1 MTRYTALAFPP
12 LVALFLLFP
21 EIDLAVS
28 GWFWS
33 AGAGWLGMRRPFLV
47 LLHDA
52 VGPVIWGAFFLLLA
66 GWLGSWAGRAPDWL
80 KRGRRALGYL
90 ALAILLG
97 PGLVVNV
104 LFKDQ
109 WGRARPNQIEAFGGE
124 RQFTP
129 AWVLSDQCQNNCAF
143 VCGDASIGFVLLA
156 LAYVSRRPRRWH
168 AAGLLAGGFLGL
180 MRVAQGGHFFS
191 DVVFSWYAV
200 AFSAWLLARWLKPPP
215 LWTGP
220 GRVPATRA
228 EK

>member
-1 MTRYTALAFPP
+1 MRYAIWAFPP
-12 LVALFLLFP
+12 LVVLFLLVP

-33 AGAGWLGMRRPFLV
+33 ATDGFLGMRRPFLV

-52 VGPVIWGAFFLLLA
+52 VGPLIWGVFFLLLA
-66 GWLGSWAGRAPDWL
+66 GWLASGLGKAPDGL
-80 KRGRRALGYL
+80 KRGRRALAYL
-90 ALAILLG
+90 ALAILVG

-104 LFKDQ
+104 LFKDH

-124 RQFTP
+124 QQFTP
-129 AWVLSDQCQNNCAF
+129 AWVPSDQCDHNCAF

-156 LAYVSRRPRRWH
+156 VAYVSRRPRYWH
-168 AAGLLAGGFLGL
+168 GAGLVAGGFLGL
-180 MRVAQGGHFFS
+180 MRLAQGGHFFS

-215 LWTGP
+215 LWSEPARP
-220 GRVPATRA
+220 GNP
-228 EK
+228 E